1 MARRGC
7 SGETLGGEHQGLGPR
22 NLPEEGQP
30 KDWGR
35 GAGLG
40 AGEVRLKTRRAAQA
54 RGPGRRGRQ
63 PSAERETVP

>member
-1 MARRGC
+1 M
-7 SGETLGGEHQGLGPR
+7 
-22 NLPEEGQP
+22 PEEGQP

-63 PSAERETVP
+63 PSAERQTVP